1 MGWDRAEERRVLDG
15 ATRPL
20 PELLVRFLV
29 PVTIRCVFRQIALAL
44 AALRLVEC
52 WTSCLVVR
60 APAVVAYWAAQGTFF
75 FALFVV
81 GHDCGHGSFSA
92 YPLLNDLVG
101 TVTHGVLMVPYY
113 QWKLSHRNHHKN
125 TANID
130 KDEVFYPVRRS
141 QQREHPRLLPGF
153 ALGVGWFIYL
163 VAGYGPMIRLA
174 RLPNGLYVLLA
185 LILFLF

>member
-1 MGWDRAEERRVLDG
+1 VAV
-15 ATRPL
+15 ATL
-20 PELLVRFLV
+20 W
-29 PVTIRCVFRQIALAL
+29 
-44 AALRLVEC
+44 LVES

-60 APAVVAYWAAQGTFF
+60 APAVVVYWAAQGTFF

-92 YPLLNDLVG
+92 YPLLNDVVG
-101 TVTHGVLMVPYY
+101 TVTHGFLMVPYY

-130 KDEVFYPVRRS
+130 KDEVFYPIRRS
-141 QQREHPRLLPGF
+141 QQPPNPRLLPGF

-163 VAGYGPMIRLA
+163 AVGYVPVPVTLRPTDEIGQGT
-174 RLPNGLYVLLA
+174 PNLWEWKYRYSTAELEKVGVEVSGEIMYGNRGL
-185 LILFLF
+185 